1 MNTQNLTYLKEG
13 LTYLGF
19 GKVQPEELEKHLRAQ
34 APEFTLDLHIPY
46 YKSAVDYKLHFR
58 KSNQSD
64 LYFFNKYDATYKNMD
79 PGQDKSQTFYIH
91 KNSGIT
97 AKEAYNLLDGRAVY
111 KELVNAEGQPYRAW
125 LQLDTS
131 NKDQTGN
138 YKIRQFH
145 ENYGFELE
153 KTLKQFYIME
163 ILDPQQKAQ
172 LLHSLQKGNRQQVT
186 ALEEGYEVKRF
197 IEASPQF
204 KTINV
209 YNEQHHQVMRE
220 TITRYGVKLEAAPKQ
235 QESKQEPTLEKQLAQ
250 RQSRQKGL
258 GL

>member
-1 MNTQNLTYLKEG
+1 MNTQNLEYLKEG
-13 LTYLGF
+13 LKYLGF
-19 GKVQPEELEKHLRAQ
+19 GNVPQEEMEKHIRAQ
-34 APEFTLDLHIPY
+34 VPEFQLAVHLPY
-46 YKSAVDYKLHFR
+46 YKSAVDYALHFR
-58 KSNQSD
+58 KSDQSD
-64 LYFFNKYDATYKNMD
+64 MYFFNRYDATYKNMD
-79 PGQDKSQTFYIH
+79 PKQDKTQTFYIH
-91 KNSGIT
+91 KNNGVT

-111 KELVNAEGQPYRAW
+111 KELVNAEGQTYKAW
-125 LQLDTS
+125 LQLDTNTRDPS
-131 NKDQTGN
+131 GNNKVKQ
-138 YKIRQFH
+138 YH
-145 ENYGFELE
+145 ENYGFDLE

-163 ILDPQQKAQ
+163 ILDPQQKEQ
-172 LLHSLQKGNRQQVT
+172 LLRSLQKGNRQQIT

-220 TITRYGVKLEAAPKQ
+220 TITRYGVKLEAAQKQ
-235 QESKQEPTLEKQLAQ
+235 QEPKQEPTLEKQLAK